1 MFHTVCCRDILCQQ
15 TLQLIPS
22 LQWDTSF
29 TCPLRSCPVQL
40 ASVIP
45 GLLSPSEHLCVETP
59 GNELPACHLS
69 HHCSPHVENQR
80 LLPSGLRKS
89 TLQLLSSLPFSPSN
103 IFQFLST
110 ALNNVLFETR
120 RGVHKLIQT
129 HDCSPCNYCNTR
141 LWVGCQITDIYEGM
155 APILPWRRSVSSH
168 SFLKMNLAVMLS
180 LTDSRTLRLQ
190 HSVLLWPSCSVH
202 QCCCLHYVLAVAAAS
217 KAMQF
222 LLKHFQ

>member
-1 MFHTVCCRDILCQQ
+1 MVHTVCCRDILCQQ

-80 LLPSGLRKS
+80 LLHSGLRKS

-120 RGVHKLIQT
+120 RGVHKLIPT

-141 LWVGCQITDIYEGM
+141 LWVGCLNYRYIWRDGSDT
-155 APILPWRRSVSSH
+155 ALASFCFLPLIFLNEFSCHVVFDRFQNSEAAAFSSP
-168 SFLKMNLAVMLS
+168 LAIMQ
-180 LTDSRTLRLQ
+180 RP
-190 HSVLLWPSCSVH
+190 SVLLPPLCVSCCS
-202 QCCCLHYVLAVAAAS
+202 S
-217 KAMQF
+217 
-222 LLKHFQ
+222 